1 MQTFFEKS
9 LHKVLHETKKIVPLH
24 PLSRGKDVNLTC

>member
-24 PLSRGKDVNLTC
+24 PLSRGKDVKLTC